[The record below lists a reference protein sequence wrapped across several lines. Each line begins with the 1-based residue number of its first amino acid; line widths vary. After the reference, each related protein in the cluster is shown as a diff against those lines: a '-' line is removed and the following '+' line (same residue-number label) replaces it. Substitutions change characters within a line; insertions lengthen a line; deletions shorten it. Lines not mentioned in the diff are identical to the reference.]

1 MKPKYELMRIVF
13 ISLLVFIIGGFTE
26 AFFFAIYLHDGVR
39 TFLESIGIDRKS
51 SSIMVGAF
59 AGATSIII
67 MDVYKKINKKNFIE
81 IFKYPIIDILGL
93 FIGTYVYILIF
104 K

>member
-1 MKPKYELMRIVF
+1 MPKYQLIRMVG
-13 ISLLVFIIGGFTE
+13 ISLLVFIIGGFTD
-26 AFFFAIYLHDGVR
+26 ALFFSIYLHDGVKN
-39 TFLESIGIDRKS
+39 FLESIGMNRHS

-81 IFKYPIIDILGL
+81 IFKYPIMDVIGL
-93 FIGTYVYILIF
+93 LIGTYVYILIF